1 MPSHMHDNFHSKDA
15 LLRKKKRIQGK
26 SSHGGRFKLD
36 NKFLLLFAQ
45 ALDEEISRDNFTLF
59 LSAEAS
65 HPFEGRNRKANSIVI
80 LAMTRLIFLSLTR
93 H

>member
-59 LSAEAS
+59 
-65 HPFEGRNRKANSIVI
+65 FVGGG
-80 LAMTRLIFLSLTR
+80 LTSFR
-93 H
+93 GAK